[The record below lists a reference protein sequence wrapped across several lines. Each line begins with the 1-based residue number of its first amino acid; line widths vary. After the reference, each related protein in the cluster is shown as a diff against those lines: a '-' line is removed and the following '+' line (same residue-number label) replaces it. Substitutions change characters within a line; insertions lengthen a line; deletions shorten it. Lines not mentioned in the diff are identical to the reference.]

1 MTKDEVRNWII
12 FGGVAVILTIATI
25 VLLLGPGLRWATETA
40 VDALP
45 LEFESQVGLTVVD
58 SGMLRNAIRDPE
70 RQAVL
75 DRIAKLL
82 PDAGD
87 ARTYRIA
94 IIRDT
99 VINAFAAPGGQL
111 VIHSGLLSRLRDE
124 SELFAVLGHEAGHVR
139 KRHVLKQIARQLGL
153 YAGVALVLGDPG
165 GVTGMIAG
173 AGRDL
178 VNLGHGR
185 RQEEEADDEG
195 LATLVRLHLDPD
207 GMVRLLEHLQEATGT
222 KGRIPDF
229 ISTHPA
235 PARRIARIRE
245 ELKALPAGPRER
257 VLSDAEWQALTKDLQ
272 DRADPIPAPR

>member
-1 MTKDEVRNWII
+1 MTKDEIRNWII
-12 FGGVAVILTIATI
+12 FGGTAVIMTVGAVILA
-25 VLLLGPGLRWATETA
+25 LGPGLRWATDTA

-45 LEFESQVGLTVVD
+45 LEFESRVGLTVMD
-58 SGMLRNAIRDPE
+58 SSMLRNALDEPD

-94 IIRDT
+94 ILRDT
-99 VINAFAAPGGQL
+99 VLNAFAAPGGQL
-111 VIHSGLLSRLRDE
+111 VIHSGLLARLRDE

-139 KRHVLKQIARQLGL
+139 RRHVLKQIARQLGL
-153 YAGVALVLGDPG
+153 YAGVALVLGDAG
-165 GVTGMIAG
+165 GVSGMLAG

-185 RQEEEADDEG
+185 RAEEEADDEG
-195 LATLVRLHLDPD
+195 LATLQRLHLDPS
-207 GMVRLLEHLQEATGT
+207 GMVRLLEHLQDGTGAR
-222 KGRIPDF
+222 GRVPEF

-235 PARRIARIRE
+235 PERRIARIRE
-245 ELKALPAGPRER
+245 ELTSLPAAPRER
-257 VLSDAEWQALTKDLQ
+257 VLSDAEWQILIRDVQ
-272 DRADPIPAPR
+272 HPAATTPVPP